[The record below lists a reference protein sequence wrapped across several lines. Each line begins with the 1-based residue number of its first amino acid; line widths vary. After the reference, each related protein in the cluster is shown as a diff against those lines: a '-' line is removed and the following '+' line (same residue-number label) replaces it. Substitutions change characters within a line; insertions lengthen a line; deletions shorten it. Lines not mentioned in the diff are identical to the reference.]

1 MYWYSNPFR
10 NLLWSA
16 TSSISIICTS
26 AWNWTCTRIIRE
38 GHHGEEGNSFFL
50 LGYTDCHKG
59 QENAKFYFHFAWLC
73 LSPKGWL
80 TWVQTPMSEE
90 NRGMPIGNTPLLPWK
105 ASSMPRTQIP
115 VRWVKTWW
123 KIYHQVFPLSLSD
136 DIFFKPNFNQ
146 PDQCTCLHT
155 CCHPSYIPD
164 LFDLYFITQNGP
176 RPVWPFWGGESGSHS
191 SSLTGIEVSHSRWS
205 TCWGLLSC
213 AFVCIFKQKKE
224 KKIQEKEEVCIFKLK
239 WVYPYLPL
247 QFNLHFS
254 RHFQRCQI
262 P

>member
-1 MYWYSNPFR
+1 MILYLIRPFPNILWKETIEGKFLSILIIRYSYSLR
-10 NLLWSA
+10 
-16 TSSISIICTS
+16 SSTGSYPIICTS

-59 QENAKFYFHFAWLC
+59 QENAKFYFHFASLC

-80 TWVQTPMSEE
+80 PWVQTPMLEE

-136 DIFFKPNFNQ
+136 DIFLNQ
-146 PDQCTCLHT
+146 ILTNQTSAHVCTHVAILATFLIFLICISLHKMAHDQ
-155 CCHPSYIPD
+155 
-164 LFDLYFITQNGP
+164 FDRF
-176 RPVWPFWGGESGSHS
+176 
-191 SSLTGIEVSHSRWS
+191 EVENLEV
-205 TCWGLLSC
+205 TVLLWL
-213 AFVCIFKQKKE
+213 A
-224 KKIQEKEEVCIFKLK
+224 LK
-239 WVYPYLPL
+239 
-247 QFNLHFS
+247 
-254 RHFQRCQI
+254 
-262 P
+262 